1 MNKLT
6 LVDPISHVG
15 ARRGARH
22 TVDDGSSKFCR
33 EPGTGHSSVLAYL
46 QLPILSAQELM
57 RAEQRAAEHVG
68 VLEHVVRASSGQ
80 MRKMA

>member
-15 ARRGARH
+15 ARRVARH
-22 TVDDGSSKFCR
+22 TMDDGSPKFCR

-46 QLPILSAQELM
+46 QLPILSAKEVDAR
-57 RAEQRAAEHVG
+57 RAKG
-68 VLEHVVRASSGQ
+68 S
-80 MRKMA
+80 